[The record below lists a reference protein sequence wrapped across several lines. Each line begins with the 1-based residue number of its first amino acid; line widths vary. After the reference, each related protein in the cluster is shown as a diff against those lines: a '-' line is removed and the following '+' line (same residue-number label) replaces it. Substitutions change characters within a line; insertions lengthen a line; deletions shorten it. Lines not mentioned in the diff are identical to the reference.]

1 MTDCSA
7 AADVAAR
14 PAAATEWPAV
24 VSLSLGVF
32 SLVTAEFLPASL
44 LTPMARDLMISDG
57 LAGQAVTA
65 TAVVGAI
72 AGPAIVVGTSR
83 FDRRWILWGLTALL
97 VVSDVLAAAAANLP
111 TLLVSRVLL
120 GVALGGFWAMSAALA
135 MRLVPQELMP
145 RAMAVVLTGV
155 SLATVCA
162 APVGAWIGDHWGWRM
177 AFIVAAVAGAAALIV
192 QVVTVPSLPPTTK
205 ATLGAFLTL
214 LGRPRMRNGLA
225 IVAVVVSAHFAA
237 FTYIRPF
244 LEQVPHMNVGAISL
258 VLLAYG
264 VGGFFGNLAGGFM
277 AERSEQ
283 TAVASAAGLIAAAAL
298 ILVVL
303 GVSTGLSGAA
313 TARWGFAFGALP
325 VGAQTW
331 INRAA
336 PDLAESAGGL
346 LLMAFQVAIATGAVF
361 GGFLVDGFGPR
372 GPIGYCAVAAALA
385 ALAALVE
392 TRRPVLGK
400 A

>member
-1 MTDCSA
+1 MSDCSA
-7 AADVAAR
+7 ACIAPRREASAA
-14 PAAATEWPAV
+14 WPAV
-24 VSLSLGVF
+24 VSLSFGVF

-44 LTPMARDLMISDG
+44 LTPMARDLFVSDG

-72 AGPAIVVGTSR
+72 AGPAVVVGTSR
-83 FDRRWILWGLTALL
+83 VDRRWVLWGLTALL
-97 VVSDVLAAAAANLP
+97 VVSDALAAAAGDLP
-111 TLLVSRVLL
+111 TLLLSRVLL
-120 GVALGGFWAMSAALA
+120 GVALGGFWAMAAALA

-177 AFIVAAVAGAAALIV
+177 AFIVAAVAATLALVV
-192 QVVTVPSLPPTTK
+192 QVVTVPSLPPTTR
-205 ATLGAFLTL
+205 ATLGAFVTL
-214 LGRPRMRNGLA
+214 LKRPRMRNGLA
-225 IVAVVVSAHFAA
+225 IVTLVVSAHFAA
-237 FTYIRPF
+237 FTYVRPF

-258 VLLAYG
+258 ALLAYG
-264 VGGFFGNLAGGFM
+264 VGGFFGNLAGGFL

-298 ILVVL
+298 VLVVL
-303 GVSTGLSGAA
+303 GVSMGLSGSA
-313 TARWGFAFGALP
+313 TALWGFAFGALP

-346 LLMAFQVAIATGAVF
+346 LLMAFQVAIATGAIF
-361 GGFLVDGFGPR
+361 GGYLVDGFGPR
-372 GPIGYCAVAAALA
+372 GPIAYCAIAATLA
-385 ALAALVE
+385 AFGALVA
-392 TRRPVLGK
+392 TRRPAL

>member
-1 MTDCSA
+1 
-7 AADVAAR
+7 
-14 PAAATEWPAV
+14 
-24 VSLSLGVF
+24 
-32 SLVTAEFLPASL
+32 
-44 LTPMARDLMISDG
+44 
-57 LAGQAVTA
+57 
-65 TAVVGAI
+65 
-72 AGPAIVVGTSR
+72 
-83 FDRRWILWGLTALL
+83 
-97 VVSDVLAAAAANLP
+97 
-111 TLLVSRVLL
+111 
-120 GVALGGFWAMSAALA
+120 
-135 MRLVPQELMP
+135 
-145 RAMAVVLTGV
+145 
-155 SLATVCA
+155 
-162 APVGAWIGDHWGWRM
+162 
-177 AFIVAAVAGAAALIV
+177 
-192 QVVTVPSLPPTTK
+192 
-205 ATLGAFLTL
+205 
-214 LGRPRMRNGLA
+214 
-225 IVAVVVSAHFAA
+225 
-237 FTYIRPF
+237 
-244 LEQVPHMNVGAISL
+244 VPHMNVGAISL

-313 TARWGFAFGALP
+313 TALWGFAFGALP

>member
-7 AADVAAR
+7 AGVAAR
-14 PAAATEWPAV
+14 QESSPAWPAV
-24 VSLSLGVF
+24 VSLSFGVF

-44 LTPMARDLMISDG
+44 LTPMARDLFVSDG

-72 AGPAIVVGTSR
+72 AGPAVVVGTSR
-83 FDRRWILWGLTALL
+83 VDRRWVLWGLTALL
-97 VVSDVLAAAAANLP
+97 VVSDALAAAAGDLP

-120 GVALGGFWAMSAALA
+120 GVALGGFWAMAAALA

-177 AFIVAAVAGAAALIV
+177 AFVVAAVAAALALVV

-205 ATLGAFLTL
+205 ATLGAFVTL
-214 LGRPRMRNGLA
+214 LKRPRMRNGLA
-225 IVAVVVSAHFAA
+225 IVTLVVSAHFAA
-237 FTYIRPF
+237 FTYVRPF

-264 VGGFFGNLAGGFM
+264 VGGFFGNLAGGFL

-298 ILVVL
+298 VLVVL
-303 GVSTGLSGAA
+303 GVSMGLSGSA
-313 TARWGFAFGALP
+313 TAVWGFAFGALP

-361 GGFLVDGFGPR
+361 GGYLVDGFGPR
-372 GPIGYCAVAAALA
+372 GPIAYCAIAAALA
-385 ALAALVE
+385 AFSALVA
-392 TRRPVLGK
+392 TRRPAL